1 MGVPSRRRRD
11 VTDRAGGL
19 RLFGRY
25 ALATALPIVLL
36 GFGLGHMYQAQM
48 DHRALEQA
56 ISEAEALVD
65 AGIEPHLGGR
75 DLTMPLLS
83 AERTGL
89 EATTTP
95 LLDSGSV
102 LRLRLRDSSGH
113 VVFDAAHLARL
124 PLSEL
129 KIDRSFIAAMPSTRQ
144 DKTIVRTVIELGHQL
159 GLQVVAEGAETTT
172 GSPRSRRSD
181 ATPCRASRSHHR

>member
-1 MGVPSRRRRD
+1 MGV
-11 VTDRAGGL
+11 RADGL

-36 GFGLGHMYQAQM
+36 GLGLGRMYQAQM

-56 ISEAEALVD
+56 ISEAHALVE

-83 AERTGL
+83 AERAGL
-89 EATTTP
+89 TATTTP

-102 LRLRLRDSSGH
+102 LRLRLRDSAGH
-113 VVFDAAHLARL
+113 VAFDAAH
-124 PLSEL
+124 P
-129 KIDRSFIAAMPSTRQ
+129 DDGTQP
-144 DKTIVRTVIELGHQL
+144 G
-159 GLQVVAEGAETTT
+159 
-172 GSPRSRRSD
+172 
-181 ATPCRASRSHHR
+181 